1 MMNFKTT
8 TKKVT
13 LPRFT
18 YLGLLSFIIFFFVV
32 APFFSKGAYT
42 RLVLDLSLI
51 SLLAFS
57 VYICSNNKKYFAVAI
72 VLAFPALLRL
82 YYFNSEIDEITLIF
96 NCLFF
101 SFTIFVLIRFLFT
114 TTYVTTD
121 VICAAISV
129 YFLLGV
135 FCGIIFTLL
144 EYMLP
149 GSFTLQQQVS
159 DSSFYSA
166 FGPDL
171 IYFSFVT
178 LTTSGYGDIVPLS
191 QPAKFLSILEAVMGQ
206 LYLTIM
212 IARLIGMHISQ
223 IRTQPTGPL

>member
-1 MMNFKTT
+1 
-8 TKKVT
+8 
-13 LPRFT
+13 
-18 YLGLLSFIIFFFVV
+18 
-32 APFFSKGAYT
+32 
-42 RLVLDLSLI
+42 
-51 SLLAFS
+51 
-57 VYICSNNKKYFAVAI
+57 
-72 VLAFPALLRL
+72 
-82 YYFNSEIDEITLIF
+82 
-96 NCLFF
+96 
-101 SFTIFVLIRFLFT
+101 
-114 TTYVTTD
+114 
-121 VICAAISV
+121 
-129 YFLLGV
+129 
-135 FCGIIFTLL
+135 
-144 EYMLP
+144 MLP